1 MLLKIN
7 VKAEKDVAF
16 KNNAPFRSC
25 MSKINSTLIDNAENL
40 YIIKPMYNLLE
51 YSQNYSVT
59 SGSLWNYY
67 RDKIDDVDDNASDG
81 KSFEYKTKIVEN
93 TPERSENEGDPNRP
107 PVPTLNVEVT
117 IQLKNLSNFWRF
129 LDLPLINCETE
140 LRLSWTKDCI
150 LIEQNNNI
158 AGANFLINSTK
169 LYKRTIYWNKNRSEI
184 TTQPKD
190 NNLDYLIDSTFR
202 NINRLFASS
211 FKNGDNNPKRDSF
224 EKYYMSLVEIKD
236 FNALIDSKPFFIS
249 QLKTNKKHMKDLSNS
264 NWFKQT
270 K

>member
-1 MLLKIN
+1 MLLKTN
-7 VKAEKDVAF
+7 VKAEKDFAF
-16 KNNAPFRSC
+16 KNNSPFRSC
-25 MSKINSTLIDNAENL
+25 MSEVNSTLIDNAEDL
-40 YIIKPMYNLLE
+40 YIIKPMYNLLQ

-59 SGSLWNYY
+59 SGCLWNFY

-93 TPERSENEGDPNRP
+93 TQERSENEGNPNRA

-140 LRLSWTKDCI
+140 LRVSWSKDCV

-169 LYKRTIYWNKNRSEI
+169 L
-184 TTQPKD
+184 
-190 NNLDYLIDSTFR
+190 
-202 NINRLFASS
+202 
-211 FKNGDNNPKRDSF
+211 
-224 EKYYMSLVEIKD
+224 
-236 FNALIDSKPFFIS
+236 
-249 QLKTNKKHMKDLSNS
+249 
-264 NWFKQT
+264 
-270 K
+270 